1 MEKTDRLQD
10 IQDTKSQVLK
20 SSTLE
25 AQYSVSA
32 AKGDSATVLGLLMLV
47 GSSALEKYQNHL
59 ESLFT

>member
-1 MEKTDRLQD
+1 MRFLPKVYMFFFWWFLLDGKPDRLQD

-32 AKGDSATVLGLLMLV
+32 ANGDSATVLGVLML
-47 GSSALEKYQNHL
+47 A
-59 ESLFT
+59 

>member
-1 MEKTDRLQD
+1 MLFFSGYNPAGNMEKTDRLQD

-32 AKGDSATVLGLLMLV
+32 ANGDSATVLGLLRL
-47 GSSALEKYQNHL
+47 A
-59 ESLFT
+59 

>member
-1 MEKTDRLQD
+1 MFFSGDNPAGNMGKTDRLQD

-32 AKGDSATVLGLLMLV
+32 ANGDSATVLGLLRL
-47 GSSALEKYQNHL
+47 A
-59 ESLFT
+59 